1 MWAALSRTR
10 GLLHATSA
18 GGPRFDCRARHL
30 AARLGGC
37 EAATGVGSARGRGEN
52 DRRGGGGGSGEEV
65 RPPPRGVGIKP
76 QAARR
81 LGRCEPRG
89 EGRLRAAPHPQ
100 AYPARGYRR
109 RPEAPAG
116 PRAQPAAAAQGH
128 AALGWHHEPRLGWSR
143 TATSSHEREVNAARL
158 EPPRFQA
165 GSTIPASTIPWSTLP
180 GSTLPWS
187 TLPESTLPW
196 STLPWSTLPGSTL
209 PGSTLPWST
218 LPAEACSTSRL
229 SAPQRDLARSPSP
242 MDPDPRGLTPPRP
255 DLHRGHPACQAAP
268 PRPTAPRGG
277 PRARA
282 SPWPGDGGRRLV
294 ASSAG
299 RREEDK
305 DGGGEETWGA
315 ALRAAVDAGPRAGPA
330 SAARGDGEGPG
341 AEEAATELARCYA
354 ALGPAGRRAL
364 LRALARDP
372 HGVDHEA
379 AATLAARVAHM
390 QGEGTRDP
398 ATLLQAEE
406 RLRQALAPR
415 YKHLLV
421 RLSRLEGGVK
431 LLVDMRADAL
441 AAIAARDAADGPH
454 LKELAMVLKALL
466 SEWFSIGLLHLE
478 RVTWQS
484 PCDMLQKI
492 AQYEAVHPVRHWT
505 DMRRRVGPYRRCFVF
520 THAAMPR
527 EPLVVLHV
535 ALTDTISSDIR
546 SIVRESPTAATPAPA
561 GIVAPPEDAGRVRA
575 AVFYSISAT
584 QRGLQGID
592 LGHHLIK
599 HVVRHLQAEFPS
611 TLRDFSSLSPIPGF
625 TRWLAGVLASHDPR
639 PLTSAAPL
647 PRSPSSDTEG
657 DAAAAAAALPPFLL
671 PDEAA
676 KLEALT
682 GLPAVSALR
691 AALSRSHSC
700 PDDSDEDGG
709 GGGGGGGTTDG
720 AGAAALDW
728 WRRADLREAMRAPLT
743 RLCARYLVG
752 ERRRGRAL
760 DPVAHFHLRN
770 GAEAWRLNW
779 MADVS
784 PRALRASAG
793 LMANYRYWPE
803 RTVRNAAD
811 YERHGRAPASA
822 DVATLAAAAAAAAA
836 GHDDASKL

>member
-10 GLLHATSA
+10 GLLHATAS
-18 GGPRFDCRARHL
+18 GGPRFDSRARHL
-30 AARLGGC
+30 SDRLGGR
-37 EAATGVGSARGRGEN
+37 S
-52 DRRGGGGGSGEEV
+52 
-65 RPPPRGVGIKP
+65 
-76 QAARR
+76 
-81 LGRCEPRG
+81 EP
-89 EGRLRAAPHPQ
+89 LP
-100 AYPARGYRR
+100 
-109 RPEAPAG
+109 
-116 PRAQPAAAAQGH
+116 
-128 AALGWHHEPRLGWSR
+128 
-143 TATSSHEREVNAARL
+143 SSHDLEVNAARL
-158 EPPRFQA
+158 EPPRLQ
-165 GSTIPASTIPWSTLP
+165 P
-180 GSTLPWS
+180 GS
-187 TLPESTLPW
+187 TLPESTLPE
-196 STLPWSTLPGSTL
+196 
-209 PGSTLPWST
+209 ST
-218 LPAEACSTSRL
+218 LPAEACRTSRL
-229 SAPQRDLARSPSP
+229 GAPQRGLDHSPSP

-255 DLHRGHPACQAAP
+255 TAAL
-268 PRPTAPRGG
+268 GG

-282 SPWPGDGGRRLV
+282 SPWPSDGVRRFV
-294 ASSAG
+294 CSAAG

-305 DGGGEETWGA
+305 DGGGEELWGA
-315 ALRAAVDAGPRAGPA
+315 ALRAAVEAGPRA
-330 SAARGDGEGPG
+330 AARGDGEGLG

-379 AATLAARVAHM
+379 AATLAARVARM

-441 AAIAARDAADGPH
+441 AAVAARDAADGPH
-454 LKELAMVLKALL
+454 LKELTMVLKALL

-535 ALTDTISSDIR
+535 ALTDAISSDIR
-546 SIVRESPTAATPAPA
+546 SIVRESPTAATPGPAAPA

-599 HVVRHLQAEFPS
+599 HVVRQLQAEFPS

-625 TRWLAGVLASHDPR
+625 TRWLAGVLASCDPR

-647 PRSPSSDTEG
+647 PPSPSSNPEE
-657 DAAAAAAALPPFLL
+657 AATAAALPPFLL

-676 KLEALT
+676 ELEALT

-709 GGGGGGGTTDG
+709 GGGGGGGTMDG

-779 MADVS
+779 MADAS
-784 PRALRASAG
+784 PRALRSSVG

-811 YERHGRAPASA
+811 YERHGRAPASV
-822 DVATLAAAAAAAAA
+822 DVAALAAAAA

>member
-10 GLLHATSA
+10 GLLHATA
-18 GGPRFDCRARHL
+18 FDSRARHL
-30 AARLGGC
+30 AARL
-37 EAATGVGSARGRGEN
+37 
-52 DRRGGGGGSGEEV
+52 
-65 RPPPRGVGIKP
+65 
-76 QAARR
+76 
-81 LGRCEPRG
+81 
-89 EGRLRAAPHPQ
+89 
-100 AYPARGYRR
+100 
-109 RPEAPAG
+109 
-116 PRAQPAAAAQGH
+116 
-128 AALGWHHEPRLGWSR
+128 
-143 TATSSHEREVNAARL
+143 
-158 EPPRFQA
+158 EPPRLQ
-165 GSTIPASTIPWSTLP
+165 PE
-180 GSTLPWS
+180 S
-187 TLPESTLPW
+187 TLPESTLPE
-196 STLPWSTLPGSTL
+196 
-209 PGSTLPWST
+209 ST
-218 LPAEACSTSRL
+218 LPAEACRTSRL
-229 SAPQRDLARSPSP
+229 NFPQRGVDHDPSP
-242 MDPDPRGLTPPRP
+242 MDPDPRGLTPPQRP
-255 DLHRGHPACQAAP
+255 
-268 PRPTAPRGG
+268 PTAALGG

-282 SPWPGDGGRRLV
+282 SPWPSDGGRRLV
-294 ASSAG
+294 VSSTG

-305 DGGGEETWGA
+305 DGCGEELWGA
-315 ALRAAVDAGPRAGPA
+315 ALRAAVDAGPRA
-330 SAARGDGEGPG
+330 AARGEAEGLG
-341 AEEAATELARCYA
+341 AEEAAAELARCYA
-354 ALGPAGRRAL
+354 ALGPSGRRGL

-379 AATLAARVAHM
+379 AATLAGSVARM

-441 AAIAARDAADGPH
+441 AAVAARDVADGPH

-535 ALTDTISSDIR
+535 ALTDAISSDIR
-546 SIVRESPTAATPAPA
+546 SIVRESPTAATPGPATPAAPAAPA

-599 HVVRHLQAEFPS
+599 HVVRQLQAEFPS

-625 TRWLAGVLASHDPR
+625 TRWLAGVLASYDPR
-639 PLTSAAPL
+639 PLTSVTPL
-647 PRSPSSDTEG
+647 PPSPSSNPEEAARRPPALPAARRGGQVGSPHWPPGRLGVARGALALTAAPTTRTKT
-657 DAAAAAAALPPFLL
+657 AAAAAAAG
-671 PDEAA
+671 ERR
-676 KLEALT
+676 T
-682 GLPAVSALR
+682 
-691 AALSRSHSC
+691 
-700 PDDSDEDGG
+700 
-709 GGGGGGGTTDG
+709 G
-720 AGAAALDW
+720 AGAASLDW
-728 WRRADLREAMRAPLT
+728 WRRGDLREAMRAPLT

-779 MADVS
+779 MADAS
-784 PRALRASAG
+784 PRALRSSAG

-822 DVATLAAAAAAAAA
+822 DVAALAAAAAAAGGTTAPA
-836 GHDDASKL
+836 SCDDGASKL

>member
-1 MWAALSRTR
+1 M
-10 GLLHATSA
+10 
-18 GGPRFDCRARHL
+18 
-30 AARLGGC
+30 
-37 EAATGVGSARGRGEN
+37 
-52 DRRGGGGGSGEEV
+52 
-65 RPPPRGVGIKP
+65 
-76 QAARR
+76 
-81 LGRCEPRG
+81 
-89 EGRLRAAPHPQ
+89 
-100 AYPARGYRR
+100 
-109 RPEAPAG
+109 
-116 PRAQPAAAAQGH
+116 
-128 AALGWHHEPRLGWSR
+128 
-143 TATSSHEREVNAARL
+143 
-158 EPPRFQA
+158 
-165 GSTIPASTIPWSTLP
+165 
-180 GSTLPWS
+180 
-187 TLPESTLPW
+187 
-196 STLPWSTLPGSTL
+196 
-209 PGSTLPWST
+209 
-218 LPAEACSTSRL
+218 
-229 SAPQRDLARSPSP
+229 
-242 MDPDPRGLTPPRP
+242 
-255 DLHRGHPACQAAP
+255 
-268 PRPTAPRGG
+268 
-277 PRARA
+277 
-282 SPWPGDGGRRLV
+282 
-294 ASSAG
+294 
-299 RREEDK
+299 
-305 DGGGEETWGA
+305 
-315 ALRAAVDAGPRAGPA
+315 
-330 SAARGDGEGPG
+330 
-341 AEEAATELARCYA
+341 
-354 ALGPAGRRAL
+354 

-372 HGVDHEA
+372 HGVDHQLA
-379 AATLAARVAHM
+379 AALAGRVAHM

-441 AAIAARDAADGPH
+441 AAVAARDAADGPH

-535 ALTDTISSDIR
+535 ALTDAISSDIR
-546 SIVRESPTAATPAPA
+546 SIVRESPTAATPSPAAPPAAPPGPA
-561 GIVAPPEDAGRVRA
+561 GLVSPPEDAGRVRA

-599 HVVRHLQAEFPS
+599 HVVRQLQAEFPS

-625 TRWLAGVLASHDPR
+625 TRWLAGVLTSYDPR

-647 PRSPSSDTEG
+647 PPSPSSNTE
-657 DAAAAAAALPPFLL
+657 DDSTTAATALPPFLL

-709 GGGGGGGTTDG
+709 GGGGGGTTDRAG

-743 RLCARYLVG
+743 RLCARYLVS

-779 MADVS
+779 MADAS
-784 PRALRASAG
+784 PRALRSSAG
-793 LMANYRYWPE
+793 FMANYRYWPE

-822 DVATLAAAAAAAAA
+822 DVAALAAAAAAAGGTTAQA
-836 GHDDASKL
+836 SCDDSASKL